1 MSRQVGTWSLANLL
15 MLTSCSC
22 PLAAD
27 QIVQRS
33 GADAEGG
40 HVREEDAG
48 RVVHAEEDEVADDG
62 SDEPGRDDESRVGAE
77 ERPEAFLILTFA
89 LPVASV
95 ISGAAVLALGAVANG
110 IRRGPAACR

>member
-1 MSRQVGTWSLANLL
+1 M
-15 MLTSCSC
+15 
-22 PLAAD
+22 
-27 QIVQRS
+27 
-33 GADAEGG
+33 
-40 HVREEDAG
+40 
-48 RVVHAEEDEVADDG
+48 
-62 SDEPGRDDESRVGAE
+62 GAE